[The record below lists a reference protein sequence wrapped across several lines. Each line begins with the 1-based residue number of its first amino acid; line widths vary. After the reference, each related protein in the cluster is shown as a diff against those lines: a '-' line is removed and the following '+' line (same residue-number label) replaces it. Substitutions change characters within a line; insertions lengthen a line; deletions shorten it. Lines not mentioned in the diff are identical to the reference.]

1 MDGVDDDILEGVTL
15 LAAVIVGTGVDGL
28 VEPPGIDDLVEPL
41 AIPCGQ
47 RCNPM
52 QM

>member
-1 MDGVDDDILEGVTL
+1 MDGVDDDNLEGATL
-15 LAAVIVGTGVDGL
+15 LATVVVGTGVDGL
-28 VEPPGIDDLVEPL
+28 VEPPGIDDLVEPP

-47 RCNPM
+47 RCSSM